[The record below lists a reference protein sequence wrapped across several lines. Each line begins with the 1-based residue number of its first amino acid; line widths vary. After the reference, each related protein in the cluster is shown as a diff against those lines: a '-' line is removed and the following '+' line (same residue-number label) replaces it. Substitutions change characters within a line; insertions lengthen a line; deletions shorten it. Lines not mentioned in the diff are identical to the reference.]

1 LDSFFRS
8 PFSAF
13 GGIWRR
19 KKDNQQVI
27 VHTQRGSKGAWVTN
41 SRFSMTGTILCSKSR
56 TIVSDR
62 GEKRKRKIGL
72 FPLFSETA
80 KERGRPVQTL
90 ALVMVDFDR
99 KNG

>member
-8 PFSAF
+8 PFSTS
-13 GGIWRR
+13 GGILRR

-27 VHTQRGSKGAWVTN
+27 VHTQRKQRYTGEKQPAFHN
-41 SRFSMTGTILCSKSR
+41 GTILCSKSR

-80 KERGRPVQTL
+80 KERGRPGQTL
-90 ALVMVDFDR
+90 ALVMVDFGG